1 MSHHPSRPRFCAIIG
16 LEQYSTRL
24 WRDIRDQLADQIDL
38 SQWSDE
44 DLEACNPATAEA
56 IRSAD
61 CLFISRIQFTEQV
74 EFLTEQIGLAEGRIQ
89 TIFVYESMPEA
100 TQLTRVGRYV
110 VKGDGGGMP
119 NMVRKVAKLL
129 VRGRDEDAL
138 YGYTKLMRIMRSVLP
153 LVPNKARDF
162 KNWLQVFSYWSQPT
176 EENICNMFRLIQ
188 REYFGGGVSVGKVVD
203 VPGMGLYHPDAPD
216 YFSNIKSYKR
226 WAKKRGVNLDRGQK
240 VALLFFRKHLLQE
253 RGYIDDTIRRLE
265 AAGIA
270 LLPGFVMGI
279 EGHVMVR
286 DWFLSERPD
295 LLVNMMGFGLVGGP
309 AASTKPGAAAA
320 ARDAIMS
327 ELDAPYM
334 VAQPLLIQDFDAWTQ
349 TGMSPVQAS
358 FTYSI
363 PEMDGA
369 IAPVVIGALH
379 DGGLRTVPDRL
390 DRLVEVVNSQLRLR
404 ATPRSERKLA
414 FMVYDYPPGLG
425 RKATAALLDVPASL
439 LAVLRRLNA
448 EGYDTGELPESAE
461 ALYRQLDESTDQA
474 RQQGRREALSLDREA
489 FKALTSGEERE
500 RVEAR
505 WGAFPGDIAPLGSDA
520 VFLGGLRFG
529 KVFIGVQ
536 PRIGVQGD
544 PMRLIFD
551 REETPHHQYL
561 GFYRWIARD
570 FGAHAM
576 VHVGMHGSAEWMPGL
591 QTALKA
597 ECWPDRMLGET
608 PQFYLYPSN
617 NPSEAAIARRRGFS
631 TIISHLV
638 PPLSR
643 AGLYKEL
650 PALKE
655 LLADWR
661 ERGAGE
667 EDAATVEAAVMQKA
681 ELLNLTDD
689 CPRRAEEPFPQY
701 AGRLYGYL
709 QELENRLISN
719 SLHVFGD
726 ASPAEAQLVTLCET
740 LKNRQ
745 IDEQSLA
752 TLMLRLGGRL
762 ADFGDYE
769 GLMRRARQG
778 EAGALAAREWLEPVC
793 EQFVRDCV
801 LGDTAA
807 ADCVQTLTAVS
818 VTGPTA
824 EALERLVAEGRALL
838 AALRDNTG
846 ELDALVHALDGGHL
860 PSGPGGDLV
869 RDGTAILPT
878 GRNLHA
884 IDTWRIPSE
893 LAFRRGAAIADQLI
907 ARHREE
913 HDGTWPETIAQVLW
927 GLDTIK
933 TKGEAI
939 AVIIRLVGGEP
950 VYDGTG
956 KISRYTLIPLE
967 KLNRPRIDVLIK
979 LSSIF
984 RDSFGILM
992 EQLDKLIRDAAA
1004 ADEPHEMNF
1013 VKKHVDAMLA
1023 DGETLE
1029 NATARQFT
1037 QAPGTYGNYVDD
1049 MVSDSAWESEDDLD
1063 ALFIR
1068 RNASAYGGK
1077 RRGEKLTGV
1086 LENLLGSVDRVVHQV
1101 DSTEFGVSDIE
1112 NYFSSSGSL
1121 QLAARRR
1128 NKRNS
1133 DIRLNYVETLT
1144 ADVRIDDAQQTLR
1157 MEYRSKLLNPKWYE
1171 GMLASGQGGAT
1182 EISNRVTYML
1192 GWSAMT
1198 QGVDD
1203 WVYAKTAETYALD
1216 DAMRERLTALNPKA
1230 MRNIVGRMLEAN
1242 GRGLWNG
1249 DPAMIE
1255 QLQDI
1260 YADLE
1265 DRIEVG
1271 EAA

>member
-1 MSHHPSRPRFCAIIG
+1 MPQHRPRFCAIVG

-24 WRDIRDQLADQIDL
+24 WRRVSEVLADEIDL
-38 SQWSDE
+38 TQWSDE
-44 DLEACNPATAEA
+44 DLAGQNPEAAAA
-56 IRSAD
+56 IRDAD
-61 CLFISRIQFTEQV
+61 CLFVSRIQFIEQV
-74 EFLTEQIGLAEGRIQ
+74 EWLSEQLGPEGRESK
-89 TIFVYESMPEA
+89 TILVYESMPEA

-110 VKGDGGGMP
+110 VKAGGGGGMP
-119 NMVRKVAKLL
+119 SMVKKVAKLL

-162 KNWLQVFSYWSQPT
+162 KNWLQVFAYWSQPT

-188 REYFGGGVSVGKVVD
+188 REYFDGKREVGKVVD

-216 YFSNIKSYKR
+216 YFTSPKSYKR
-226 WAKKRGVNLDRGQK
+226 WAKKRGVNLDKGQK

-286 DWFLSERPD
+286 DWFIAEKPD
-295 LLVNMMGFGLVGGP
+295 LLINMMGFGLVGGP
-309 AASTKPGAAAA
+309 AASTKPGAAAE
-320 ARDAIMS
+320 ARNRIMAD
-327 ELDAPYM
+327 LDAPYM
-334 VAQPLLIQDFDAWTQ
+334 VSQPLLIQDFAAWDQ

-358 FTYSI
+358 FSYSI

-369 IAPVVIGALH
+369 IAPVTLGAL
-379 DGGLRTVPDRL
+379 DEGGIRTVPDRL
-390 DRLVEVVNSQLRLR
+390 DRLVEIVQGQLRLR
-404 ATPRSERKLA
+404 ATPRAERKLA
-414 FMVYDYPPGLG
+414 FIVYDYPPGLG

-439 LAVLRRLNA
+439 LAMLKRLQS
-448 EGYDTGELPESAE
+448 EGYDTGELPGTPEE
-461 ALYRQLDESTDQA
+461 LFQQLDEATDA
-474 RQQGRREALSLDREA
+474 TRQQGRPEALTVSKDKFRE
-489 FKALTSGEERE
+489 LTTGDERE
-500 RVEAR
+500 RIEAR
-505 WGAFPGDIAPLGSDA
+505 WGGFPGDIAPVGSEA
-520 VFLGGLRFG
+520 LFLGGVRFG
-529 KVFIGVQ
+529 NVFIGVQ

-561 GFYRWIARD
+561 SFYRWIGRE
-570 FGAHAM
+570 FGASAM
-576 VHVGMHGSAEWMPGL
+576 IHVGMHGSVEWMPGL
-591 QTALKA
+591 QTALTSQ
-597 ECWPDRMLGET
+597 CWPDRMLGQT

-617 NPSEAAIARRRGFS
+617 NPSEAAIARRRGLA
-631 TIISHLV
+631 TIVSHLV

-650 PALKE
+650 PALKD

-661 ERGAGE
+661 ERGTGD

-689 CPRRAEEPFPQY
+689 CPRREDEVFAEY

-719 SLHVFGD
+719 ALHVFGD
-726 ASPAEAQLVTLCET
+726 TSPVDAQRVTLSET
-740 LKNRQ
+740 LKNRPVG
-745 IDEQSLA
+745 EATLA
-752 TLMLRLGGRL
+752 TVLLRLGGKL
-762 ADFGDYE
+762 AEFGDYE

-778 EAGALAAREWLEPVC
+778 EPDALAARDWLEPVC
-793 EQFVRDCV
+793 EKFIDDCV
-801 LGDTAA
+801 LGELDP
-807 ADCVQTLTAVS
+807 AVGIEL
-818 VTGPTA
+818 VTGAVPLEPMV
-824 EALERLVAEGRALL
+824 EALEILVAEGRGLL
-838 AALRDNTG
+838 AALRDNAG

-869 RDGTAILPT
+869 RDGAAILPT

-907 ARHREE
+907 ERHRQENN
-913 HDGTWPETIAQVLW
+913 GAWPETIAQVLW

-956 KISRYTLIPLE
+956 KISRYALIPLE
-967 KLNRPRIDVLIK
+967 KLGRPRVDVLIK

-984 RDSFGILM
+984 RDSFGILID
-992 EQLDKLIRDAAA
+992 QLDKLIGAAA
-1004 ADEPHEMNF
+1004 SADEPHEMNF
-1013 VKKHVDAMLA
+1013 VRKHVDAMLA
-1023 DGETLE
+1023 DGESFE

-1068 RNASAYGGK
+1068 RNASAYGGQ

-1128 NKRNS
+1128 NRRNA

-1216 DAMRERLTALNPKA
+1216 DEMRERLTQLNPKA

-1242 GRGLWNG
+1242 GRGLWDG
-1249 DPAMIE
+1249 DPAMID
-1255 QLQDI
+1255 QLQEI

-1265 DRIEVG
+1265 DRIEMG

>member
-1 MSHHPSRPRFCAIIG
+1 MPQNRPRFCAIVG
-16 LEQYSTRL
+16 LEQYSSRL
-24 WRDIRDQLADQIDL
+24 WRDVCATLADEIDL
-38 SQWSDE
+38 TQWSDE
-44 DLEACNPATAEA
+44 DLAGQNPAAAAA
-56 IRSAD
+56 IRDAD

-74 EFLTEQIGLAEGRIQ
+74 EWLSERLGPEGRESK

-100 TQLTRVGRYV
+100 TQLTRVGRYE
-110 VKGDGGGMP
+110 VKAGGGGGMP
-119 NMVRKVAKLL
+119 NMVKKVARLL

-153 LVPNKARDF
+153 LVPNRARDF

-176 EENICNMFRLIQ
+176 GENICNMFRLIQ
-188 REYFGGGVSVGKVVD
+188 REYFGGSAKVAKVVD

-216 YFSNIKSYKR
+216 YFTSLKSYKR
-226 WAKKRGVNLDRGQK
+226 WDRKRGIDLDKGQK

-253 RGYIDDTIRRLE
+253 RGYIDATIRRLE

-286 DWFLSERPD
+286 DWFVAEKPD
-295 LLVNMMGFGLVGGP
+295 LLINMMGFGLVGGP
-309 AASTKPGAAAA
+309 AASTKPGAAAE
-320 ARDAIMS
+320 ARNAIMAD
-327 ELDAPYM
+327 LDAPYM
-334 VAQPLLIQDFDAWTQ
+334 VAQPLLIQDFAAWDQ

-363 PEMDGA
+363 PEMDGS
-369 IAPVVIGALH
+369 IAPVTLGAL
-379 DGGLRTVPDRL
+379 DEGGIRTVPDRL
-390 DRLVEVVNSQLRLR
+390 DRLVEVVQSQLRLR

-414 FMVYDYPPGLG
+414 FIVYDYPPGLG

-439 LAVLRRLNA
+439 LAILQRLQA
-448 EGYDTGELPESAE
+448 EGYDTGDLPDSAE
-461 ALYRQLDESTDQA
+461 ALYRQLDEATDPA
-474 RQQGRREALSLDREA
+474 RQQGRREALALSREP
-489 FKALTSGEERE
+489 FKLLTTGEERE
-500 RVEAR
+500 RIEAR
-505 WGAFPGDIAPLGSDA
+505 WGGFPGDIAPVGGEA

-561 GFYRWIARD
+561 GFYRWIARE
-570 FGAHAM
+570 FGANAM
-576 VHVGMHGSAEWMPGL
+576 IHVGMHGSAEWMPGL
-591 QTALKA
+591 QTALKSG
-597 ECWPDRMLGET
+597 CWPDRMIGET

-617 NPSEAAIARRRGFS
+617 NPSEAAIARRRGLA
-631 TIISHLV
+631 TIVSHLV

-650 PALKE
+650 PALKD

-661 ERGAGE
+661 ERGAGD
-667 EDAATVEAAVMQKA
+667 EDAAAVEAAVMQKA

-689 CPRRAEEPFPQY
+689 CPRHEDEAFAAY

-709 QELENRLISN
+709 QELESRLISN
-719 SLHVFGD
+719 TLHVFGNT
-726 ASPAEAQLVTLCET
+726 SPVEAQRVTLNET

-745 IDEQSLA
+745 VGDETLA
-752 TLMLRLGGRL
+752 TLLLRLGGQL
-762 ADFGDYE
+762 ADFGDYQ

-778 EAGALAAREWLEPVC
+778 EARALAAREWLEPAC
-793 EQFVRDCV
+793 EQFIGDCV
-801 LGDTAA
+801 LGQTAA
-807 ADCVQTLTAVS
+807 DACIESLTGSPPPAQTM
-818 VTGPTA
+818 
-824 EALERLVAEGRALL
+824 EALEGLVAEGRSLL

-869 RDGTAILPT
+869 RDGAAILPT
-878 GRNLHA
+878 GRNLHS

-907 ARHREE
+907 ERHREE
-913 HDGTWPETIAQVLW
+913 HAGAWPETIAQVLW

-956 KISRYTLIPLE
+956 KISRYALIPLE
-967 KLNRPRIDVLIK
+967 KLGRPRIDVLIK

-992 EQLDKLIRDAAA
+992 DQLDKLIRDAAL

-1023 DGETLE
+1023 GGESFE

-1128 NKRNS
+1128 NTRNV

-1249 DPAMIE
+1249 DPEMIE
-1255 QLQDI
+1255 KLQDI